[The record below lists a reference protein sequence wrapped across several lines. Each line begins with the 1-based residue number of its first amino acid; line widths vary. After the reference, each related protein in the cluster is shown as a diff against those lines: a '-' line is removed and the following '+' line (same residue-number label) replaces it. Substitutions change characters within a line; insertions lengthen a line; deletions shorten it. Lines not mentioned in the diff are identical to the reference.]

1 METTPED
8 RARALTAGA
17 PPLKR
22 GLAQLPDREYVSVLE
37 AMRLLNVA
45 RRTIHNWMDTGKIQ
59 RYLAP
64 NGWHVR
70 IDKEDLLLYNEHRIK
85 RGIVINQ
92 EDHPQDGKA

>member
-17 PPLKR
+17 PPFQR
-22 GLAQLPDREYVSVLE
+22 GLAQLPDREYVSVIE
-37 AMRLLNVA
+37 AMALINVA
-45 RRTIHNWMDTGKIQ
+45 RRTIHNWMDEGKIQ

-70 IDKEDLLLYNEHRIK
+70 IDKADLLLYNAHRIK
-85 RGIVINQ
+85 RGIVINE
-92 EDHPQDGKA
+92 EDHPGDTEA